1 MRSSPASPVRVAS
14 LEGFSNKQSKPALR
28 QRRQGGLS
36 APSQRIFCFR
46 HALHARGTLLSVFTI
61 GLTSGFEDSLEG
73 SLEPSSTFLTGEMLE
88 SMTRTKLDSPLGV
101 DWTGLATASGAM
113 AVRKEVAKRNGG
125 LHTDLIQTP
134 VNTNFVLFLD
144 LPVDLPSVVML
155 VMLASHLLC
164 SWFVF
169 LQPCYSTFKTLSRT
183 PPYADLQVWCMYW
196 AVVGAFIAI
205 ENILGFLM
213 SWLPFYWELRTL
225 FLLYLSLPQIQG
237 STYVYKTYLEPFCR
251 INEAEFDAGIASVTS
266 SILEFFQS
274 CVTSVTDIFF
284 NLLNKTPITTQPQ
297 SDRAVYDTS
306 ALN

>member
-1 MRSSPASPVRVAS
+1 MS
-14 LEGFSNKQSKPALR
+14 
-28 QRRQGGLS
+28 
-36 APSQRIFCFR
+36 C
-46 HALHARGTLLSVFTI
+46 
-61 GLTSGFEDSLEG
+61 
-73 SLEPSSTFLTGEMLE
+73 
-88 SMTRTKLDSPLGV
+88 
-101 DWTGLATASGAM
+101 
-113 AVRKEVAKRNGG
+113 
-125 LHTDLIQTP
+125 LHTVSIQTP
-134 VNTNFVLFLD
+134 VNTTFVLFVLV
-144 LPVDLPSVVML
+144 LVML

-183 PPYADLQVWCMYW
+183 PPHADLQVWCMYW
-196 AVVGAFIAI
+196 AVIGAFIAI
-205 ENILGFLM
+205 ENILGFLI
-213 SWLPFYWELRTL
+213 SWYISINESHLVTTLKACTSCRLPFYWELRTL

-266 SILEFFQS
+266 SILDFFQS

-284 NLLNKTPITTQPQ
+284 NSLSKTPITTQPQ

>member
-61 GLTSGFEDSLEG
+61 GLTSGFVDSLEG
-73 SLEPSSTFLTGEMLE
+73 SLEPSSTFLTGGMLD
-88 SMTRTKLDSPLGV
+88 SMTRTKVDSSLRV
-101 DWTGLATASGAM
+101 DWTGLATCDGSLG
-113 AVRKEVAKRNGG
+113 RSCKREMSC
-125 LHTDLIQTP
+125 LHTVSIQTP
-134 VNTNFVLFLD
+134 VNTTFVLFVFVL
-144 LPVDLPSVVML
+144 VML

-183 PPYADLQVWCMYW
+183 PPHADLQVWCMYW
-196 AVVGAFIAI
+196 AVIGAFIAI
-205 ENILGFLM
+205 ENILGFLI

-266 SILEFFQS
+266 SILDFFQS

-284 NLLNKTPITTQPQ
+284 NSLSKTPITTQPQ